1 MATPVTIITG
11 FLGAGKTTL
20 MRRILTEHHGLR
32 IAVIE
37 NEFSEDAGVESL
49 ILKSG
54 LGGPAA
60 DGFYELSN
68 GCLCCTAK
76 DDLVATLEK
85 LVARRERF
93 DRVLIE
99 TSGLADPG
107 PVAAAFWGDAG
118 AEPAFALDGV
128 VCVVDAGRICAQ
140 LAARRAAG
148 AVNEAARQVALAD
161 VVLLNKADTAAA
173 GGEGARAAVRAI
185 NGAARLQA
193 CSHAEV
199 DLGALL
205 RLCAYSAR
213 AEAAGG
219 GVEGGAEGGGGG
231 GGGCAAHSHA
241 PGEACGGGGGGDAH
255 AHDSGIT
262 TVLLRA
268 PAPLQR
274 RAFMEWAAAL
284 LWEQGEAPEGAP
296 QPQRVLR
303 GKGVLQFAGEGGAGG
318 GAAAKHIFQ
327 SVEAQFDVQ
336 PAEGAG
342 ALWAQGEA
350 RESRVILIGWGLRR
364 ELLQAGLSAC
374 AAAGGAA
381 H

>member
-1 MATPVTIITG
+1 MSVGSCPVTIITG

-20 MRRILTEHHGLR
+20 MRRILTERHGFR

-93 DRVLIE
+93 DHVLIE

-118 AEPAFALDGV
+118 AEPVFSLDGV
-128 VCVVDAGRICAQ
+128 VCVADAGRICAQ
-140 LAARRAAG
+140 LGSRRAAG
-148 AVNEAARQVALAD
+148 AANEAARQVALAD
-161 VVLLNKADTAAA
+161 VVLLNKVDTADTAAA
-173 GGEGARAAVRAI
+173 AAAVRAI
-185 NGAARLQA
+185 NGAARLLQ

-199 DLGALL
+199 EVGALL

-213 AEAAGG
+213 TEAAG
-219 GVEGGAEGGGGG
+219 AEAGG
-231 GGGCAAHSHA
+231 GGGCAGHGHA
-241 PGEACGGGGGGDAH
+241 PGESCSAH
-255 AHDSGIT
+255 AHDAGIT
-262 TVLLRA
+262 TVLLHA
-268 PAPLQR
+268 PSPLSRQ
-274 RAFMEWAAAL
+274 AFMEWVAAL

-296 QPQRVLR
+296 QPLRVLR
-303 GKGVLQFAGEGGAGG
+303 GKGVLHLAGGEGVEGEENEGV
-318 GAAAKHIFQ
+318 KHIFQ

-336 PAEGAG
+336 RAEGAS
-342 ALWAQGEA
+342 AQWAAGEP
-350 RESRVILIGWGLRR
+350 RVSRVILIGWGLERAA
-364 ELLQAGLSAC
+364 LQAGLLAC
-374 AAAGGAA
+374 ASGIQKKG
-381 H
+381 